1 MSDWGQY
8 LLRDSYFSIA
18 QGQVGGYS
26 LVHVTG
32 YNSDIDL
39 GADETVW
46 AAGGLYPWSTW
57 NSTRVI
63 TVVSTSASDTGS
75 VVVSGLDANYNTITE
90 EIDFNGLTSGTGT
103 VQFKRVNSALYK
115 DSGANNVGAITLTAN
130 GGTVVG
136 LIEAGIGQTLN
147 GIYTV
152 PAGHTAYI
160 LCGDFSVHK
169 GKNAQVRF
177 FIRSFG
183 QSFRI
188 AHIGETTE
196 NTYRYDFPV
205 PVTMTEKTDLDIQA
219 ALIETNNTRVTTNF
233 SMILVN
239 NNAIQ

>member
-1 MSDWGQY
+1 MTDWGHY

-18 QGQVGGYS
+18 QGQIGGYS

-32 YNSDIDL
+32 YNPDVDT
-39 GADETVW
+39 GPDETVW
-46 AAGGLYPWSTW
+46 PIGAVYPWSVW
-57 NSTRVI
+57 NSTRTI

-75 VVVSGLDANYNTITE
+75 VIVSGLDTNFNPITE

-103 VQFKRVNSALYK
+103 VQFKRVNSAVYK
-115 DSGANNVGAITLTAN
+115 DYGANNVGTITLTAS

-136 LIEAGIGQTLN
+136 LIEVGIGQTLN

-169 GKNAQVRF
+169 GKNSQVRF
-177 FIRSFG
+177 FIRPFG
-183 QSFRI
+183 QVFRI

-196 NTYRYDFPV
+196 GTYRYDFPV
-205 PVTMTEKTDLDIQA
+205 PVAMTEKSDLDVQA
-219 ALIETNNTRVTTNF
+219 AFAEVVNTRVTTNF
-233 SMILVN
+233 SMILVRN
-239 NNAIQ
+239 DAVQ